1 MDGAKTV
8 MKTKDTQKNN
18 PWQRALKQ
26 FQSAVQQTKIDPLLV
41 LQLENPD
48 RVMEVSL
55 PLRMDDGTA
64 RVFQGFRVQHNNI
77 RGPYKGGL
85 RYHPQVDMDEAK
97 ALAFW
102 MTIKNAVV
110 GVPFGGG
117 KGGIAVNPKE
127 LSSGE
132 LERLTREF
140 TRKLAPIIGPE
151 VDVPAPDVNTNGA
164 IMTWIADEYGKVT
177 GKAHP
182 AVVTGKPIANGGSEG
197 RTEATGLGGSYVLQH
212 LLKKRKLDP
221 KNMTVAI
228 QGFGNVGSYL
238 ARYLHEAGFKV
249 VALSDSK
256 GGIYVPK
263 GIESIEAVEACKEK
277 KGMLAGCYCI
287 GSVCD
292 VNNKK
297 AIGAKE
303 ISSDEILTL
312 PVDIVVPAALENAIT
327 EKNARN
333 IKASII
339 LEMANGPTTLEADAI
354 LKKKDITVIPDVLT
368 NAGGV
373 AVSYFEW
380 EQNRKNEHWKK
391 ADVFARLQKLMEVAT
406 DTVIRVS
413 KKRKVSLREAAYI
426 TAVDRIADSTIS
438 KL

>member
-1 MDGAKTV
+1 
-8 MKTKDTQKNN
+8 MKTKTQNN
-18 PWQRALKQ
+18 PWQRALEQ
-26 FQSAVQQTKIDPLLV
+26 LRAAVRRTKIDPLLA

-48 RVMEVSL
+48 RVMEVSV
-55 PLRMDDGTA
+55 PLSLDDGSG

-117 KGGIAVNPKE
+117 KGGIAVNPKV
-127 LSSGE
+127 LSEGE

-151 VDVPAPDVNTNGA
+151 VDVPAPDVNTSGK
-164 IMTWIADEYGKVT
+164 IMTWIADEYARVT
-177 GKAHP
+177 GADAR
-182 AVVTGKPIANGGSEG
+182 AVVTGKPIGDGGSEG

-238 ARYLHEAGFKV
+238 ARYLQEAGFKI
-249 VALSDSK
+249 VALSGSK
-256 GGIYVPK
+256 GGIYVSK
-263 GIESIEAVEACKEK
+263 GIESIEAVETCKEK
-277 KGMLAGCYCI
+277 KGMLAGCYCV

-292 VNNKK
+292 VSNKE
-297 AIGAKE
+297 IVGARE
-303 ISSDEILTL
+303 ISSDEVLTL
-312 PVDIVVPAALENAIT
+312 PVDIVVPAALENSIT
-327 EKNARN
+327 EKNAKK
-333 IKASII
+333 IKANIV

-354 LKKKDITVIPDVLT
+354 LEKKGITVIPDVLA

-391 ADVFARLQKLMEVAT
+391 NDVFARLQKLMDDAT
-406 DTVIRVS
+406 DTIMDVS

-426 TAVDRIADSTIS
+426 VAVERIASAHS